1 MPLSDQT
8 ISKTKLMMYLADL
21 QLTYSPVDI
30 DSNGRWV
37 GGDEKLYLFVKGLA
51 EELDRWED

>member
-1 MPLSDQT
+1 MPEPT

-21 QLTYSPVDI
+21 QLAYSPVDI
-30 DSNGRWV
+30 DANGRWV

-51 EELDRWED
+51 EELDRWEE

>member
-1 MPLSDQT
+1 MPEPT
-8 ISKTKLMMYLADL
+8 ISKAKLMMYLADL

-37 GGDEKLYLFVKGLA
+37 GGDEKLYLFVKELT
-51 EELDRWED
+51 EEISTWNT